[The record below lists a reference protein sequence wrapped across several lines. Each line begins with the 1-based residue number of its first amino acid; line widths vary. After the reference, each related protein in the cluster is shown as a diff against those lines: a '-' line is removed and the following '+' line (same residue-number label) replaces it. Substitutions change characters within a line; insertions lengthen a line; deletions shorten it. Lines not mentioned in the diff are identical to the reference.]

1 MCLALPGRVTAI
13 MGDDPMMRI
22 GKVAFSGVIT
32 EVNLCFVPD
41 ARSATMFWYT
51 PGSPSPHWMKQRRRE
66 HLNIFIKS
74 AHQHCYRNHKP

>member
-41 ARSATMFWYT
+41 AKVGDYVLVHAGFAITTLDETAAARTFEY
-51 PGSPSPHWMKQRRRE
+51 
-66 HLNIFIKS
+66 L
-74 AHQHCYRNHKP
+74 HQERASTLLPES